1 MAAIVTDTTTKPRR
15 IVRMSE
21 TLFRTGFKSRST
33 IYDLMKAGRFPQ
45 AVFITGKAIGFV
57 ESEIEAWMEA
67 RIAARPAPSS
77 VMSAAPPRPRQRR
90 ISQTTASPTAT
101 PSPTTAPTSANP
113 PTPRRRGPARPRAA
127 RLAQ

>member
-90 ISQTTASPTAT
+90 IVTTPPTAT
-101 PSPTTAPTSANP
+101 PAPTTATP
-113 PTPRRRGPARPRAA
+113 PPPRRRGPARPRAA
-127 RLAQ
+127 RPVIG